1 MAQVVVQ
8 GEGALDDS
16 GLTPGQRRSV
26 FAASFLTLIAAG
38 MGFAIRAG
46 ILSDWGAQFGFTKT
60 DLGVI
65 AGAGL
70 AGFGITIIFFSFFA
84 DTVGYKA
91 LLSLAFILLLLSAI
105 ITLSA
110 TPIYH
115 AKGYTATYWTLYVGT
130 FIFSLAMGLCEAA
143 INPLTATL
151 FPKQKTK
158 YLNILHAG
166 WPLGLMIGGLVNYV
180 AIGHVRWEILAS
192 LYLLPTF
199 YFGFLV
205 FTNPFPI
212 SEAKAAGISLMQ
224 MIGAVFAPLLL
235 FLFLIHAMIGYVEL
249 GTDSWIQNILNNT
262 LGSSASLLFAYTS
275 ILMVVLRLLAGP
287 IIHKLNPL
295 GLLCLAA
302 CCGAVG
308 LYFLGSNNTGI
319 LIWAAAT
326 VFAIGKSF
334 YWGTMLGVIGERFP
348 RGGAVAMGLS
358 GGIGMLSAGFL
369 GGPGI
374 GYTYDYKATH
384 QLENVAP
391 DTYKRV
397 AAQDPNHFLFFPPI
411 HGLDGQKAEI
421 IQTEAKQL
429 TADLAKKPGD
439 EGLQKLN
446 TWYTTVEQPYVST
459 DKTAV
464 TEAVIYGGRRAL
476 QITSAIPAAMACCY
490 LLLVF
495 YFIARGGYKAVH
507 LDASGREYE
516 VAHTAAGEEA
526 IEAGATTSN
535 QA

>member
-205 FTNPFPI
+205 FKTRSPFP
-212 SEAKAAGISLMQ
+212 KRR
-224 MIGAVFAPLLL
+224 
-235 FLFLIHAMIGYVEL
+235 
-249 GTDSWIQNILNNT
+249 
-262 LGSSASLLFAYTS
+262 
-275 ILMVVLRLLAGP
+275 RLESP
-287 IIHKLNPL
+287 
-295 GLLCLAA
+295 
-302 CCGAVG
+302 
-308 LYFLGSNNTGI
+308 
-319 LIWAAAT
+319 
-326 VFAIGKSF
+326 
-334 YWGTMLGVIGERFP
+334 
-348 RGGAVAMGLS
+348 
-358 GGIGMLSAGFL
+358 
-369 GGPGI
+369 
-374 GYTYDYKATH
+374 
-384 QLENVAP
+384 
-391 DTYKRV
+391 
-397 AAQDPNHFLFFPPI
+397 
-411 HGLDGQKAEI
+411 
-421 IQTEAKQL
+421 
-429 TADLAKKPGD
+429 
-439 EGLQKLN
+439 
-446 TWYTTVEQPYVST
+446 
-459 DKTAV
+459 
-464 TEAVIYGGRRAL
+464 
-476 QITSAIPAAMACCY
+476 
-490 LLLVF
+490 
-495 YFIARGGYKAVH
+495 
-507 LDASGREYE
+507 
-516 VAHTAAGEEA
+516 
-526 IEAGATTSN
+526 
-535 QA
+535 